1 MSQLFASDSHSIGT
15 STSAS
20 VLPVKFR
27 TDSLENGLVSSYY
40 SSRVSQESS
49 PAQFESLS
57 FSALS
62 LLYGPPLT
70 SVHDYWKN
78 HSFDYTD
85 LCWQSDVS
93 TF

>member
-1 MSQLFASDSHSIGT
+1 MNRLFASDGQST
-15 STSAS
+15 AASTSAS

-27 TDSLENGLVSSYY
+27 TDSLEDGLVPSSY

-78 HSFDYTD
+78 HRFDYTD
-85 LCWQSDVS
+85 LCRQSDVS
-93 TF
+93 AF